1 MDNIL
6 ALCFFSGHRVDQVQ
20 ALIPYSTVDTL
31 PLPAVEQT
39 FGSNTTIQ
47 MGQHFQL
54 PYVFSSF
61 KKILTTLN
69 MGLLVGEEY
78 TLQNG
83 IIISNYYVNVADIS
97 IRKNPLEETTVYD
110 VVADY
115 NYYANK
121 QSRLENKE
129 RIHTFTIHISST
141 TIENIYSLV
150 YTEIKKLYKIVED
163 DL

>member
-1 MDNIL
+1 
-6 ALCFFSGHRVDQVQ
+6 
-20 ALIPYSTVDTL
+20 
-31 PLPAVEQT
+31 
-39 FGSNTTIQ
+39 
-47 MGQHFQL
+47 
-54 PYVFSSF
+54 
-61 KKILTTLN
+61 